1 VGTAHHPNPIKVGG
15 AHPKK
20 PSHMMPRQE
29 ELVESIRPLRDRL
42 LRHPLYSSVE
52 TASGL
57 RVFMEHHVFA
67 VWDFM
72 TLLKALQ
79 RELSCVSLPWVPTA
93 NREARRLVNEIVLAE
108 ESDHDGRGGF
118 AMRHAKADPSPIER
132 FVEAIREGTSVEAAL
147 NSSEA
152 PPAAREFVRTT
163 WGFVESG
170 SIASVASAFTLGR
183 EELIPDLFRG
193 LVASLDAREPGRLD
207 LFRHYLDR
215 HVELDG
221 DEHGPMA
228 LRMLTSVCEADP
240 SRWRDARIAATT
252 ALRARLALWDGVLA
266 EIEASARL

>member
-1 VGTAHHPNPIKVGG
+1 MVGS
-15 AHPKK
+15 AHPTKIM
-20 PSHMMPRQE
+20 HMISRQE

-79 RELSCVSLPWVPTA
+79 RGLSCVQVPWVPTA

-108 ESDHDGRGGF
+108 ESDHDGQGGF
-118 AMRHAKADPSPIER
+118 ASHFELYLDAMRQARADTSPIER
-132 FVEAIREGTSVEAAL
+132 FVEAIREGSPVEPAL
-147 NSSEA
+147 DSSEA
-152 PPAAREFVRTT
+152 PSAAREFVRTT

-170 SIASVASAFTLGR
+170 SIAAVASAFTLGR

-193 LVASLDAREPGRLD
+193 LVASLEAREPGRLG

-221 DEHGPMA
+221 DEHGPMS
-228 LRMLTSVCEADP
+228 LRMLASICGANPT
-240 SRWRDARIAATT
+240 RWRDARFAAVT
-252 ALRARLALWDGVLA
+252 ALEARLALWDGVLA
-266 EIEASARL
+266 EIQAARP